1 MVKKSV
7 KLCQL
12 KMIFN
17 IMKKKQVNVKLVM
30 NNSKAKDIYTK
41 TANKLE
47 VEIYGIRSLIE
58 PTWSYLNVM
67 LKCGVNEN
75 LFKNMSKL
83 TTF

>member
-1 MVKKSV
+1 
-7 KLCQL
+7 
-12 KMIFN
+12 
-17 IMKKKQVNVKLVM
+17 M